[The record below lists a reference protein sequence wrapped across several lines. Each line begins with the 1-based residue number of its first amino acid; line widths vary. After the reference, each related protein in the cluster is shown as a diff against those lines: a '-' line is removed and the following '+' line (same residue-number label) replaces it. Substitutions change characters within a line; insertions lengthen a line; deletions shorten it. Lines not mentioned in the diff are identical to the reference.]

1 MIKFIKNKLDIQELH
16 VISWL
21 LKDMFWCLK
30 LNMLAT
36 IMVAPTAFLTIYL
49 LIKEK
54 DKRLL
59 NLTLFSW
66 VFMNITWML
75 HEIYGTPE
83 WPIRVFM
90 LLGVATTIRFIAKK
104 LKNESNIFRS

>member
-36 IMVAPTAFLTIYL
+36 IMVIPTAFLTIYL

-75 HEIYGTPE
+75 HEIYDTPE

-90 LLGVATTIRFIAKK
+90 LLGIAMTIRFVAKR
-104 LKNESNIFRS
+104 LRDEGNIFRP

>member
-1 MIKFIKNKLDIQELH
+1 MIKFIKNSLDLQELH

-30 LNMLAT
+30 LNVLAT
-36 IMVAPTAFLTIYL
+36 FMIFPTAFLTIFL

-59 NLTLFSW
+59 NITLFSW

-75 HEIYGTPE
+75 HEIHNTPE

-90 LLGVATTIRFIAKK
+90 LLGVATTIRFIINK
-104 LKNESNIFRS
+104 LKR

>member
-1 MIKFIKNKLDIQELH
+1 MRVLKNKLDFQELH

-30 LNMLAT
+30 LNLLAT
-36 IMVAPTAFLTIYL
+36 LMVFPTAFLTIFL

-59 NLTLFSW
+59 NFTLFSW

-75 HEIYGTPE
+75 HEIHNTPE

-90 LLGVATTIRFIAKK
+90 LLGVATTIRFIINK
-104 LKNESNIFRS
+104 LKG